1 MGKDSNKDSNKVVE
15 GLTPFVTGT
24 NWFIYVVLM
33 IAAVALCY
41 MIFAVL
47 AAGNEN
53 MLRSGI
59 FVGGV
64 VVIIG
69 SVFMI
74 YYAFDKEDEDLPIK
88 GNYLKTNYIRIGKS
102 DRLLGWIVGLVVNI
116 IMLIVLLVS
125 LIEVERDGDIR
136 WILFIF
142 CWIIIWAVI
151 DTITRPL

>member
-1 MGKDSNKDSNKVVE
+1 
-15 GLTPFVTGT
+15 
-24 NWFIYVVLM
+24 M
-33 IAAVALCY
+33 IAAVTLCY
-41 MIFAVL
+41 MIFVVL

-53 MLRSGI
+53 MFRYGI

-102 DRLLGWIVGLVVNI
+102 DRLLGWIAGLVVNI
-116 IMLIVLLVS
+116 IMLIVFLLS
-125 LIEVERDGDIR
+125 FIKADRTHGDIR

-142 CWIIIWAVI
+142 FWILIWGLIDIIGR
-151 DTITRPL
+151 DLENM